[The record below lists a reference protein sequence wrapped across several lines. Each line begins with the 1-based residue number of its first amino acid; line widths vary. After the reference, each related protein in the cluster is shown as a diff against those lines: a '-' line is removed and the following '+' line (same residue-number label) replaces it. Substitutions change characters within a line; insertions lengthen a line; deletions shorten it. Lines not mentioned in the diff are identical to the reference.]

1 MTRPSVIGCHFNIRP
16 TTCCILAD
24 MCVFLALPDL
34 STYMPLARIRD
45 EECPSEVRGIFDER
59 DVIPWHRIYDFQL
72 VSLKLLAEQL
82 LLGCPGQVSQ
92 QSTDL
97 FIPGEL
103 PLQKMALRRR
113 IVVYAS
119 PHNPGALA
127 VATDLATSMGDRLDV
142 TVDSAVLTTTGKD
155 GASGKHGERGA
166 VFLLYLNDATF
177 LHVAGETL
185 AEELRTARVE
195 GNTVEVLMVHE
206 NDTNRGACEFSNFF
220 DGRTPRD
227 LLQDG
232 LFKVR

>member
-1 MTRPSVIGCHFNIRP
+1 
-16 TTCCILAD
+16 
-24 MCVFLALPDL
+24 
-34 STYMPLARIRD
+34 MPLARMRD
-45 EECPSEVRGIFDER
+45 EECPSDVRGIFDER
-59 DVIPWHRIYDFQL
+59 DVIPWHRLYDFQL

-82 LLGCPGQVSQ
+82 LLGCPGQVNQ

-127 VATDLATSMGDRLDV
+127 VATDLATSIGGRLDV
-142 TVDSAVLTTTGKD
+142 TVDSAAITTAGKD
-155 GASGKHGERGA
+155 GVSGKHGERGA

-185 AEELRTARVE
+185 AEELRMARAE
-195 GNTVEVLMVHE
+195 GSTVQVLMVHE

-227 LLQDG
+227 LLQGG
-232 LFKVR
+232 LLQERSL